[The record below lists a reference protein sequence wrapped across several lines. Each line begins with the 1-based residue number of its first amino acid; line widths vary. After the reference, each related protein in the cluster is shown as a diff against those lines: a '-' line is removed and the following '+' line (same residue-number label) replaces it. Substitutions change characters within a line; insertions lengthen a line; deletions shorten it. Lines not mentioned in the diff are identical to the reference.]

1 MDILSLLPAD
11 TVISGSIGDNWLYF
25 PFRTTAAN
33 AKVDI
38 AAVCARHVKE
48 YAAGYHTQTRSSKT
62 AASYRIHDSQEC
74 VATVPDFPDVRIV
87 LTMVNH
93 DVRLGFKA
101 VTVEY
106 DCDMVHN
113 WDNDT
118 KEWKAK
124 AEYLRKLADLLDKL
138 AGA

>member
-38 AAVCARHVKE
+38 AAVCDRHAKE
-48 YAAGYHTQTRSSKT
+48 YTAGYVPGRAVTT
-62 AASYRIHDSQEC
+62 AASHWIHDSQEC
-74 VATVPDFPDVRIV
+74 VAVVPDFPDVRIG
-87 LTMVNH
+87 LTTSTD
-93 DVRLGFKA
+93 DVRSGFRA

-106 DCDMVHN
+106 DGDTVHN
-113 WDNDT
+113 WDNDP